1 MPKFTKTVQAF
12 LSEENSL
19 WAIVDALTEEMPGD
33 CSASALGECQQYLAD
48 NGIDKKANT
57 IKDYRTTGRFVESA
71 SVSQRPVL
79 RAQSVTSVSRFVRC
93 GASQAVAVEAIEQHT
108 LTTGNKKMSRDAV
121 QALFSRPSQCDSVT
135 LKATD
140 PEDWTEVQW
149 GAFDAKVVEAT
160 KTLLTAFNVLQRGIY
175 KPSVEAT
182 AQLGLIREQDL
193 DGELA
198 GLLGQS

>member
-12 LSEENSL
+12 LSEEGSL

-33 CSASALGECQQYLAD
+33 CSASAIGECQRHLTES
-48 NGIDKKANT
+48 GIEKTTST
-57 IKDYRTTGRFVESA
+57 IKGYVITGHFFAAGTDEQRRLFRTQSATAIREFATNGATHERAVEVIVAYQEATGRKRLGMNHVKGLLVPQDTKSIPGSA
-71 SVSQRPVL
+71 
-79 RAQSVTSVSRFVRC
+79 
-93 GASQAVAVEAIEQHT
+93 
-108 LTTGNKKMSRDAV
+108 
-121 QALFSRPSQCDSVT
+121 
-135 LKATD
+135 D
-140 PEDWTEVQW
+140 PESWTDAQW
-149 GAFDAKVVEAT
+149 ETFDRKVVEAT

-198 GLLGQS
+198 SLLGQS